1 MKLKLLI
8 ATLLT
13 AAMSTAFADTYVV
26 GSDNGSSNDTPKLKA
41 AHGAAGACVYG
52 DKSVKLGDT
61 LIMDGSDIVMV
72 CASGPRGAVFHLLSH
87 DAAQRVV
94 AAVPAQAK

>member
-1 MKLKLLI
+1 MKWNLLI

-26 GSDNGSSNDTPKLKA
+26 ASDNGSSNDTPKLKA

-61 LIMDGSDIVMV
+61 IITDGSGIVMV
-72 CASGPRGAVFHLLSH
+72 CASGTRGGVFHLLSH
-87 DAAQRVV
+87 DGAQRVI
-94 AAVPAQAK
+94 AAVQVQAK